1 MQNAKINLFTT
12 KIKANNII
20 PMCEKNKIKCSSLC
34 CVYCGKTYKKRLN
47 LEKHILLCEITRKP
61 GHSIKKSED
70 EDTDGDAFIENISS
84 KNLCKMVIQ
93 LAMKCNKLENT
104 VSELSKY
111 VNKKIQKIDIIE
123 YLNENTKSTNKQIV
137 LFENITEFISV
148 EESDVEFL
156 FYNSFIE
163 TVNTILARYIYK
175 PSEKSE
181 IQIPIRAFTQKQNIL
196 YIYTNN
202 IGDNNNN
209 NYSWTIITKEKLVRF
224 LNIIQFKISKAFS
237 EWRKK
242 NSQQLIME
250 DSKSILY
257 DKTFSKLMEP
267 EFKIEKTY
275 NKFYN
280 NIYNNLKHPIPTD
293 IFIT

>member
-1 MQNAKINLFTT
+1 MQNDKLNLFTT

-20 PMCEKNKIKCSSLC
+20 PLCEKNKIKCSSLC
-34 CVYCGKTYKKRLN
+34 CIYCGKTYKKRLN

-61 GHSIKKSED
+61 SHVINNSED

-93 LAMKCNKLENT
+93 LAMKCNKLENK

-111 VNKKIQKIDIIE
+111 VTKKIQKIDILD
-123 YLNENTKSTNKQIV
+123 YLNQITKSTDKHIP
-137 LFENITEFISV
+137 LFENITEFITV

-156 FYNSFIE
+156 FYNSFME
-163 TVNTILARYIYK
+163 TVNTILARSIYN

-181 IQIPIRAFTQKQNIL
+181 FQIPLRAFTQKQNTL

-202 IGDNNNN
+202 IGNNNNN

-242 NSQQLIME
+242 NAQQLNE
-250 DSKSILY
+250 DNKSILY

-293 IFIT
+293 ICIT